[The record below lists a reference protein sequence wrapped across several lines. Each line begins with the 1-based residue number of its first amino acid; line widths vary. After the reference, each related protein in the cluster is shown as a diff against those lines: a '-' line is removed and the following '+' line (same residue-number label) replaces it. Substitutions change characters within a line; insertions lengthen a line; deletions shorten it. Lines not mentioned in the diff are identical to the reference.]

1 MTLTNNR
8 FFALLILSHVGL
20 IYLLLVGTWIQ
31 ISITILISMC
41 IVLFSST
48 MVYHRLLSHRS
59 WNAPYWYEIFGT
71 LIGIFSF
78 TGTPITRTLAHR
90 YHHSYTETNK
100 DPHSPRVHGVLLSY
114 LPMLKNEK
122 LNPLIVRDLLNHKF
136 HRFIHE
142 NYLNIIIATLV
153 TSLLLFGLMWTVVLF
168 VAPGTLCWMNIS
180 ICNIGCHWGKD
191 DDPIKQSKL
200 LAWLTFGEGYH
211 KHHHDKP
218 NDPNF
223 GNGKFDIG
231 YFFIKLIEK
240 KIR

>member
-8 FFALLILSHVGL
+8 FFALLILSHIGL
-20 IYLLLVGTWIQ
+20 IYLLIVGTWVQ

-71 LIGIFSF
+71 LLGIFSF

-90 YHHSYTETNK
+90 YHHAYTETNK
-100 DPHSPRVHGVLLSY
+100 DPHSPRVHGVLLAY
-114 LPMLKNEK
+114 LPMLKYEK
-122 LNPLIVRDLLNHKF
+122 LNPLMVRDLLNHKF

-142 NYLNIIIATLV
+142 NYLNIIITTLI
-153 TSLLLFGLMWTVVLF
+153 TSLLLVGFIWTIILF
-168 VAPGTLCWMNIS
+168 VAPGALCWMNIS
-180 ICNIGCHWGKD
+180 ICNIGCHWGKNN
-191 DDPIKQSKL
+191 DPIKQSKL
-200 LAWLTFGEGYH
+200 LAWITFGEGYH
-211 KHHHDKP
+211 NHHHDKP

-223 GNGKFDIG
+223 GNGSFDIG
-231 YFFIKLIEK
+231 YFFIRLLEK
-240 KIR
+240 K

>member
-8 FFALLILSHVGL
+8 FFALLILSHIGL
-20 IYLLLVGTWIQ
+20 IYLLIVGTWVQ
-31 ISITILISMC
+31 ISITILISIC

-71 LIGIFSF
+71 LLGIFSF

-90 YHHSYTETNK
+90 YHHAYTETNK
-100 DPHSPRVHGVLLSY
+100 DPHSPRVHGVLLAY
-114 LPMLKNEK
+114 LPMLKYEK
-122 LNPLIVRDLLNHKF
+122 LNPLMVRDLLNHKF

-142 NYLNIIIATLV
+142 NYLNIIITTLI
-153 TSLLLFGLMWTVVLF
+153 TSLLLFGFIWTVVLF
-168 VAPGTLCWMNIS
+168 VAPGALCWMNIS

-191 DDPIKQSKL
+191 SDPIKQSKL

-223 GNGKFDIG
+223 GNDNFDIG
-231 YFFIKLIEK
+231 YFFIKLLEK
-240 KIR
+240 KL

>member
-1 MTLTNNR
+1 
-8 FFALLILSHVGL
+8 
-20 IYLLLVGTWIQ
+20 
-31 ISITILISMC
+31 
-41 IVLFSST
+41 

-71 LIGIFSF
+71 LLGIFSF

-90 YHHSYTETNK
+90 YHHAYTETNN
-100 DPHSPRVHGVLLSY
+100 DPHSPRVHGIVLAY

-142 NYLNIIIATLV
+142 NYLTIIITTLL
-153 TSLLLFGLMWTVVLF
+153 TSLLLFGFIWTVVFF
-168 VAPGTLCWMNIS
+168 VAPGALCWMNIS
-180 ICNIGCHWGKD
+180 ICNIGCHWGGD
-191 DDPIKQSKL
+191 NDPIKQSKL

-211 KHHHDKP
+211 EYHHDKP

-231 YFFIKLIEK
+231 YFFIKLLEK
-240 KIR
+240 KNIR

>member
-8 FFALLILSHVGL
+8 FFALLILSHIGL
-20 IYLLLVGTWIQ
+20 IYLLIVGTWVQ

-71 LIGIFSF
+71 LLGIFSF

-90 YHHSYTETNK
+90 YHHAYTETNK
-100 DPHSPRVHGVLLSY
+100 DPHSPRVHGVFLAY
-114 LPMLKNEK
+114 LPMLKYEK
-122 LNPLIVRDLLNHKF
+122 LNPLMVRDLLNHKF

-142 NYLNIIIATLV
+142 NYLNIIITTLLA
-153 TSLLLFGLMWTVVLF
+153 SLLLFGFIWTVILF
-168 VAPGTLCWMNIS
+168 VAPGALCWMNIS

-191 DDPIKQSKL
+191 SDPIKQSKL

-223 GNGKFDIG
+223 GNGNFDIG
-231 YFFIKLIEK
+231 YFFIKLLEK
-240 KIR
+240 KL

>member
-1 MTLTNNR
+1 
-8 FFALLILSHVGL
+8 
-20 IYLLLVGTWIQ
+20 
-31 ISITILISMC
+31 
-41 IVLFSST
+41 

-71 LIGIFSF
+71 LLGIFSF

-90 YHHSYTETNK
+90 YHHAYTETNK
-100 DPHSPRVHGVLLSY
+100 DPHSPRVHGVLLAY
-114 LPMLKNEK
+114 LPMLKYEK
-122 LNPLIVRDLLNHKF
+122 LNPLMVRDLLNHKF

-142 NYLNIIIATLV
+142 NYLNIIITTLI
-153 TSLLLFGLMWTVVLF
+153 TSLLLFGFIWTVVLF
-168 VAPGTLCWMNIS
+168 VAPGALCWMNIS

-191 DDPIKQSKL
+191 SDPIKQSKL

-223 GNGKFDIG
+223 GNDNFDIG
-231 YFFIKLIEK
+231 YFFIKLLEK
-240 KIR
+240 KL

>member
-8 FFALLILSHVGL
+8 FFALLILSHIGL
-20 IYLLLVGTWIQ
+20 IYLLIVGTWVQ

-71 LIGIFSF
+71 LLGIFSF

-90 YHHSYTETNK
+90 YHHAYTETNK
-100 DPHSPRVHGVLLSY
+100 DPHSPRVHGVFLAY
-114 LPMLKNEK
+114 LPMLKYEK
-122 LNPLIVRDLLNHKF
+122 LNPLMVRDLLNHKF
-136 HRFIHE
+136 HKFIHE
-142 NYLNIIIATLV
+142 NYLNIIITTLI
-153 TSLLLFGLMWTVVLF
+153 TSLLLFGFIWTVVLF
-168 VAPGTLCWMNIS
+168 VAPGALCWMNIS

-191 DDPIKQSKL
+191 SDPIKQSKL

-223 GNGKFDIG
+223 GNGNFDIG
-231 YFFIKLIEK
+231 YFFIKLLEK
-240 KIR
+240 KL